1 MTVSKIKYKGKT
13 LGSVL
18 DQIAAPFK
26 ALAGRKGGKPLL
38 ILLVA
43 GLLVFYL
50 LSTRKE
56 LVPEE
61 RPERVWTVD
70 VISASYADVRPELK
84 LYGQVIAGRSSELR
98 SQVAGRIV
106 EVAPNY
112 RDGGVVEAGELLLG
126 IDPFDYETGLA
137 EQQSI
142 LKEAEVALAKSRRN
156 YERALEL
163 HAEKNVS
170 DQFLDDAELDLR
182 QQEARL
188 EQQQI
193 AVRRAERDLK
203 ETRVVA
209 PFNGVI
215 SNVSAELGQRLSTND
230 MLAEL
235 IDLDKLEAR
244 FSLSNAQFGR
254 LLGAEENVAGRP
266 VRIDWEVG
274 QEVLSFNGVIS
285 RAGAEI
291 SSSMGGVM
299 VYASIDDTDR
309 FGSIRP
315 GALVSVSL
323 ADKTYKN
330 VLQAPDSALYADGSV
345 FLVEGDRLVRRNVD
359 VQGFAGSQV
368 LFVPAE
374 GETIANGD
382 KVVVTQLREAGV
394 GALVEVRQ

>member
-1 MTVSKIKYKGKT
+1 

>member
-1 MTVSKIKYKGKT
+1 M
-13 LGSVL
+13 GSVL